1 MNRPVIGVACLA
13 LGLSLLT
20 GAVSASASSAPA
32 PRAPAAYT
40 VGAGLDAGT
49 LYRLAVPSA
58 QSAPQDCASQAP
70 DTTDTADSATDADNV
85 QDPNGPDAAAGDS
98 GTEAADTDTL
108 ECGDQT
114 TPDVGGGAKSSG
126 VALLAAKP
134 SAANLQAKAQE
145 TAPGVESP
153 DGTSETENAAFG
165 DQAIDGVDCVQQG
178 EQQGDNVGC

>member
-1 MNRPVIGVACLA
+1 MNRPLIGVAGLA

-32 PRAPAAYT
+32 PRAPVAYT

-49 LYRLAVPSA
+49 LYRLAAPSS

-70 DTTDTADSATDADNV
+70 DATDTADSATDTDNV
-85 QDPNGPDAAAGDS
+85 QDPNGPDAAGADS
-98 GTEAADTDTL
+98 GTEAADSGTL

-114 TPDVGGGAKSSG
+114 TPDAGGEAKFSG
-126 VALLAAKP
+126 VALLAAKTSGA
-134 SAANLQAKAQE
+134 SAQAKAQE

-153 DGTSETENAAFG
+153 DGTSETENAADG
-165 DQAIDGVDCVQQG
+165 DQATDGVDCVQQG
-178 EQQGDNVGC
+178 AQQGDNVGC